1 MKALIIGLENEE
13 FKTIKNFIET
23 TINKSEIFYLNSDH
37 DLIEV
42 LTQSGPFSFIVQNLD
57 DLNYSA
63 IELHQNISDIIG
75 TRPYIYIG
83 SQSAQKSQL
92 NFELINKTNTVYILE
107 PPLNLQSFKTTLAHC
122 QTWIK
127 NEEFEQS
134 IQEFHKDE
142 MRPMRLK
149 NFYLFDVL
157 PYEVFIDLS
166 NNKYGKV
173 ISKNKP
179 FSQKL
184 IHAYAKKNVKV
195 LHVKKS
201 DYLKQLD
208 QSIKNLITIFK
219 SRSLEKS
226 KTIKMQLK
234 AIFYIQEYIKALSVT
249 DEVLELTKLV
259 SESIS
264 DFSRFDKTMIKL
276 LEEIEDIKLMT
287 FAEISLICAY
297 LNCFVMTKMEWSAES
312 TKEKLIVAS
321 IIQDINLKNEGL
333 YLIRSINDPDLKLFT
348 DEEQLQFKEHPRI
361 AQEIAKLF
369 SGYTELDFILKEH
382 HEHPHG
388 DGFPSGI
395 GASSLTTISCVFIV
409 STHFLSRLSRS
420 PNGLSDLRDVLMSM
434 RKTYQLGNFKD
445 PMTALIK
452 CF

>member
-23 TINKSEIFYLNSDH
+23 TINKNELHYLNSNE
-37 DLIEV
+37 DLIET
-42 LTQSGPFSFIVQNLD
+42 LTNFGPFSFIVQNLD
-57 DLNYSA
+57 DLEYSA
-63 IELHQNISDIIG
+63 IDLHQNISEVIG
-75 TRPYIYIG
+75 SRPYIFIG

-92 NFELINKTNTVYILE
+92 NSEIINKSNTTFILE

-184 IHAYAKKNVKV
+184 IHAYAKKNIKV

-208 QSIKNLITIFK
+208 QSIKNLILIFK
-219 SRSLEKS
+219 NRTLEKN

-249 DEVLELTKLV
+249 DEVLELTRLI

-264 DFSRFDKTMIKL
+264 DFSRFDRTMIKL
-276 LEEIEDIKLMT
+276 IEDVEDIKLMT
-287 FAEISLICAY
+287 FAEISLLCAY
-297 LNCFVMTKMEWSAES
+297 LNCFITAKMEWSSEM

-321 IIQDINLKNEGL
+321 IIQDINLKNESL
-333 YLIRSINDPDLKLFT
+333 YLIRSINDPDLILFT
-348 DEEQLQFKEHPRI
+348 EEEKIQFKEHPRV

-382 HEHPHG
+382 HEHPNG

-395 GASSLTTISCVFIV
+395 GASSLTTISCIFII
-409 STHFLSRLSRS
+409 STHFLSRLSKS
-420 PNGLSDLRDVLMSM
+420 PNGVADLKDVLISM

-445 PMTALIK
+445 PMAALIK